1 MNCEFLDGKPNVSEV
16 LEARLPDGPAMTQ
29 PGVQRPAKKNL
40 AGKFVG
46 RRKVKPKLLAVITV
60 ACTGCAGSPVC
71 QPYCPIEDCMVLVRD
86 ERAYPFQRVVVDP
99 LKCVGC
105 KKCLSRGP
113 EHTFLDGCPWDAIV
127 MVPTREWEAE
137 HGELPY

>member
-1 MNCEFLDGKPNVSEV
+1 MCEFPDGKPNVSGV
-16 LEARLPDGPAMTQ
+16 LEARSADRSATM
-29 PGVQRPAKKNL
+29 QRGTRRPSKKNV

-46 RRKVKPKLLAVITV
+46 RRKIKPRLLAVING
-60 ACTGCAGSPVC
+60 ACTGCSGSPVC
-71 QPYCPIEDCMVLVRD
+71 QHCCPVEGCMVLVPD
-86 ERAYPFQRVVVDP
+86 EWAYPFHCVVVDP

-113 EHTFLDGCPWDAIV
+113 EHTFLDGCPWDAIL
-127 MVPTREWEAE
+127 MVPTRDWEAE

>member
-1 MNCEFLDGKPNVSEV
+1 MSEIPEV
-16 LEARLPDGPAMTQ
+16 QSPDS
-29 PGVQRPAKKNL
+29 PGTTPPGTEPSPKKNL
-40 AGKFVG
+40 AGQFVG
-46 RRKVKPKLLAVITV
+46 RRKVKPKTLAVITE

-71 QPYCPIEDCMVLVRD
+71 QPYCPVEECMVLVPD
-86 ERAYPFQRVVVDP
+86 ERAYPLQRVVVDP

-113 EHTFLDGCPWDAIV
+113 DCTFLDGCPWDAIV
-127 MVPTREWEAE
+127 MVSTRDWEAE